1 MGKGDQKERDF
12 VNDWQSRGEKYDA
25 MRAGASGGGTTSD
38 LPDVFYT
45 VNGHRFAEEQKY
57 AGQGQD
63 RTDGI
68 TFEEQEA
75 LLNFAWKWE
84 AHPHFVFR
92 FANDTTWYVMEP
104 FSDLYYSE
112 LTKSGYI
119 YGKRSMT
126 DEYMTLDEYL
136 DRFLKGDE

>member
-1 MGKGDQKERDF
+1 MGKGSNQERSF
-12 VNDWQSRGEKYDA
+12 VNQWQERGKKHDA
-25 MRAGASGGGTTSD
+25 MRLAASGGGSTSD

-45 VNGHRFAEEQKY
+45 VNGNRFAQEQKY
-57 AGQGQD
+57 AGRGQD
-63 RTDGI
+63 RTNAI
-68 TFEEQEA
+68 KYEEQEA

-104 FSDLYYSE
+104 FSDLYYDE
-112 LTKSGYI
+112 LTKSGYV

-136 DRFLKGDE
+136 DRFLKSEE